1 VGISPLDSLIDC
13 TCFVGEHISIIT
25 SANQNLLIT
34 QVPDEEVVDCMGV
47 AGVDIA
53 AVWDTRIGESELEDC
68 FGLKLLSWEMR
79 SVDSYLGLVGDAIK
93 VVVL

>member
-1 VGISPLDSLIDC
+1 
-13 TCFVGEHISIIT
+13 
-25 SANQNLLIT
+25 
-34 QVPDEEVVDCMGV
+34 MGV
-47 AGVDIA
+47 AGIDIA